1 MAPTSATGPVP
12 LLPLRGVSILPGLT
26 APVDLSRQSPAM
38 QAVRRAGERRD
49 SKDPR
54 PENEPRGRIVVGILR
69 ENTAT
74 PDLDQLYPVGVVCEV
89 VQVLPGTPGRMS
101 VVLRG
106 IGRVRLLD
114 LYSERDHLV
123 VRVETA
129 VDTMRTS
136 TLAYALS
143 GALQDL
149 VKQHDTL
156 MPTAAKTKQRAQG
169 LAAILAERSPGM
181 VADLCAAHLDLT
193 DEDKL
198 SVLLETEVSDRLR
211 KVIELASHRTN
222 VLQVKRDLDR
232 HVREHLSKHE
242 HDALLR
248 HKLRAIQSELG
259 ESEGEADERGLQE
272 LEQRIAALEL
282 TEEGRAAANRELS
295 RLKRMHPQSGEAAI
309 ARTYLEWI
317 ADLPWGAQAATPD
330 KLDLTRAR
338 ALLELHHHG
347 LEKVK
352 KRVLEYLSVRKLAPD
367 KRGPILCLVGPP
379 GVGKTSLGRSI
390 ADALGRKYVR
400 ISLGGV
406 RDDAEIRG
414 HRRTYI
420 GALPGRFIQAMKRAG
435 TSNPVIVLDEVD
447 KLVGASLRGD
457 PAAALL
463 EALDPEQNTAF
474 RDHYLDIDYDLSKVI
489 FLCTANELSG
499 IPDVLRDRLEV
510 IPLSGYTVEEKLAIA
525 REHLLPKQRVENG
538 LDRMQNSAGALE
550 NEQVDL
556 SDEVLLL
563 LATQYTR
570 ESGVRNLERELAALL
585 RDIAM
590 HLAEGKPSRRRLDAD
605 DVLRIL
611 GPPRFYDEMAAKVP
625 TPGVVT
631 GLGWT
636 PVGGTLLFVEGSIG
650 PGTGQIRLTGKLGDV
665 MKESAQAAL
674 SLVRSRGVEFG
685 ISPAIV
691 RDLLKEHD
699 LHLHFPAGAVPK
711 DGPSAGVAVTTA
723 LVSLFTGRPA
733 RADIAMTGEITLRG
747 QILPIGGV
755 REKVLAAHRAGIRDV
770 ILPDRNRKD
779 EPEIPA
785 AARADMRLHF
795 VKHIREVLELV
806 LLPLPEEQAAAE

>member
-1 MAPTSATGPVP
+1 MTTSATGPLP

-38 QAVRRAGERRD
+38 QAVRRAGERRP
-49 SKDPR
+49 SGALKPGQ
-54 PENEPRGRIVVGILR
+54 EGGTRGRLVVGILR

-74 PDLDQLYPVGVVCEV
+74 PDLDQLYPVGIACEV

-136 TLAYALS
+136 TLAYAYA

-156 MPTAAKTKQRAQG
+156 LPTAGKTKQRAQA

-181 VADLCAAHLDLT
+181 IADLCANHLDLS
-193 DEDKL
+193 DDDKL
-198 SVLLETEVSDRLR
+198 PVLLETEVSDRLR

-232 HVREHLSKHE
+232 YVREHLSKHE

-272 LEQRIAALEL
+272 LEQRLDALDLPPEA
-282 TEEGRAAANRELS
+282 RAAAQRELG
-295 RLKRMHPQSGEAAI
+295 RLRRMHPQSGEAAI

-317 ADLPWGAQAATPD
+317 ADLPWGLRAATAD
-330 KLDLTRAR
+330 KLDLARAR
-338 ALLELHHHG
+338 ALLELHHYG

-390 ADALGRKYVR
+390 AEALGRKYVR

-420 GALPGRFIQAMKRAG
+420 GALPGRFVQAMKRAG
-435 TSNPVIVLDEVD
+435 TTNPVIVLDEVD

-463 EALDPEQNTAF
+463 EALDPEQNAAF
-474 RDHYLDIDYDLSKVI
+474 RDHYLDLDYDLSKVI
-489 FLCTANELSG
+489 FLCTANELG
-499 IPDVLRDRLEV
+499 PIPDVLRDRLEV

-525 REHLLPKQRVENG
+525 REHLLPKQRAENG
-538 LDRMQNSAGALE
+538 LRGD
-550 NEQVDL
+550 QVEISDDILL
-556 SDEVLLL
+556 S

-590 HLAEGKPSRRRLDAD
+590 HVVEGKPANARLDPD
-605 DVLRIL
+605 EVLRIL
-611 GPPRFYDEMAAKVP
+611 GPPRFYDEMAAKLP

-650 PGTGQIRLTGKLGDV
+650 PGTGQIRLTGKLGEV
-665 MKESAQAAL
+665 MKESAHAAL
-674 SLVRSRGVEFG
+674 SLVRSRGTEFG
-685 ISPAIV
+685 ITPERV
-691 RDLLKEHD
+691 RDLLKDHD

-723 LVSLFTGRPA
+723 LVSLFTGQPA

-770 ILPDRNRKD
+770 ILPERNRKD
-779 EPEIPA
+779 EPEIPQ

-795 VKHIREVLELV
+795 VKHIREVLALV
-806 LLPLPEEQAAAE
+806 LLPIPDEQAAAE

>member
-1 MAPTSATGPVP
+1 MATTSATGPLP

-38 QAVRRAGERRD
+38 QAVRRAGDRRGTGGAG
-49 SKDPR
+49 
-54 PENEPRGRIVVGILR
+54 EPRGRLVVGILR
-69 ENTAT
+69 ENTAS

-106 IGRVRLLD
+106 LGRARLID
-114 LYSERDHLV
+114 LYTERDHQV

-136 TLAYALS
+136 TLAYAYA

-156 MPTAAKTKQRAQG
+156 LPTAAKTKQRAQG

-181 VADLCAAHLDLT
+181 IADLCAAHLDLT

-198 SVLLETEVSDRLR
+198 PVLLETEVSDRLR

-259 ESEGEADERGLQE
+259 ESEGDADERGLRE
-272 LEQRIAALEL
+272 LEARLEALDLPDEA
-282 TEEGRAAANRELS
+282 RAGANRELG

-317 ADLPWGAQAATPD
+317 ADLPWGPASATPD
-330 KLDLTRAR
+330 KLDLGRAR
-338 ALLELHHHG
+338 ELLECHHYG

-390 ADALGRKYVR
+390 AEALGREYVR

-420 GALPGRFIQAMKRAG
+420 GALPGRFVQAMKRAG

-463 EALDPEQNTAF
+463 EALDPEQNGSF
-474 RDHYLDIDYDLSKVI
+474 RDHYLDLDYDLSKVI
-489 FLCTANELSG
+489 FLCTANELG
-499 IPDVLRDRLEV
+499 AIPDVLRDRLEV

-525 REHLLPKQRVENG
+525 REHLLPKQRSENG
-538 LDRMQNSAGALE
+538 LSV
-550 NEQVDL
+550 EQAEIG
-556 SDEVLLL
+556 DEVLLL

-585 RDIAM
+585 RDVAM
-590 HLAEGKPSRRRLDAD
+590 HLVEGKPAHGRLDEAE
-605 DVLRIL
+605 VLRIL
-611 GPPRFYDEMAAKVP
+611 GPPRYYNEMAAKVP

-636 PVGGTLLFVEGSIG
+636 PVGGTLLFVEGSMG
-650 PGTGQIRLTGKLGDV
+650 PGTGQIRLTGKLGEV
-665 MKESAQAAL
+665 MKESAHAAL
-674 SLVRSRGVEFG
+674 SLVRSRGALFG
-685 ISPAIV
+685 ITAV
-691 RDLLKEHD
+691 MLKDLLKDHD

-795 VKHIREVLELV
+795 VRHIREVLDLV
-806 LLPLPEEQAAAE
+806 LLPAPEEVAAAE

>member
-1 MAPTSATGPVP
+1 MATTSASGPLP
-12 LLPLRGVSILPGLT
+12 LLPLRGVSILPGVT
-26 APVDLSRQSPAM
+26 APVDLSRQSSAM
-38 QAVRRAGERRD
+38 QAVRRAGERR
-49 SKDPR
+49 SPAGR
-54 PENEPRGRIVVGILR
+54 GASGEPRGRLVVGILR

-114 LYSERDHLV
+114 LQSERDHQLV
-123 VRVETA
+123 RIETA
-129 VDTMRTS
+129 VDTMRAS
-136 TLAYALS
+136 TLAYAYA

-156 MPTAAKTKQRAQG
+156 LPTAAKTKQRAQG

-181 VADLCAAHLDLT
+181 IADLCAAHLDLG
-193 DEDKL
+193 DDDKL
-198 SVLLETEVSDRLR
+198 PILLETEVSDRLR

-242 HDALLR
+242 HDAVLR

-259 ESEGEADERGLQE
+259 ESEGDSDERGLHE
-272 LEQRIAALEL
+272 LEQRL
-282 TEEGRAAANRELS
+282 TTLDLPDEARAAANRELG
-295 RLKRMHPQSGEAAI
+295 RLRRMHPQSGEAAI

-317 ADLPWGAQAATPD
+317 ADLPWGPGAASPD
-330 KLDLTRAR
+330 ILDLPRAR
-338 ALLELHHHG
+338 ALLELHHYG

-352 KRVLEYLSVRKLAPD
+352 KRVLEYLSVRKLAPG

-435 TSNPVIVLDEVD
+435 TTNPVIVLDEVD
-447 KLVGASLRGD
+447 KLTGASLRGD

-463 EALDPEQNTAF
+463 EALDPEQNAAF
-474 RDHYLDIDYDLSKVI
+474 RDHYLDLDYDLSKVI
-489 FLCTANELSG
+489 FLCTANELG
-499 IPDVLRDRLEV
+499 AIPDVLRDRLEV

-525 REHLLPKQRVENG
+525 REHLLPRQRSENG
-538 LDRMQNSAGALE
+538 LRP
-550 NEQVDL
+550 EQVEIA
-556 SDEVLLL
+556 DEVLLA

-590 HLAEGKPSRRRLDAD
+590 HLVEGKVSNRRIDLEQ
-605 DVLRIL
+605 VLRIL
-611 GPPRFYDEMAAKVP
+611 GPPRFHDEMAAKLP

-636 PVGGTLLFVEGSIG
+636 PVGGTLLFVEGTLG
-650 PGTGQIRLTGKLGDV
+650 PGTGQTRLTGKLGDV
-665 MKESAQAAL
+665 MKESAHTAL
-674 SLVRSRGVEFG
+674 SLVRSRCAEFG
-685 ISPAIV
+685 IDPATLG
-691 RDLLKEHD
+691 RLLKDHD

-747 QILPIGGV
+747 QILPVGGI

-770 ILPDRNRKD
+770 VLPDRNRKD
-779 EPEIPA
+779 EPEIPI

-795 VKHIREVLELV
+795 VRHIREVLALV

>member
-49 SKDPR
+49 PR
-54 PENEPRGRIVVGILR
+54 KEGEPRGRIVVGILR

-74 PDLDQLYPVGVVCEV
+74 PDLDQLYPVGVACEV

-156 MPTAAKTKQRAQG
+156 LPTAAKTKQRAQG

-181 VADLCAAHLDLT
+181 IADLCAAHLDLT

-259 ESEGEADERGLQE
+259 ESEGEADERGLRE
-272 LEQRIAALEL
+272 LEQRLTALEL
-282 TEEGRAAANRELS
+282 TDETRAAANRELG

-330 KLDLTRAR
+330 KLDLARAR

-474 RDHYLDIDYDLSKVI
+474 RDHYLDVDYDLSKVI
-489 FLCTANELSG
+489 FLCTANELG
-499 IPDVLRDRLEV
+499 AIPDVLRDRLEV

-538 LDRMQNSAGALE
+538 LDRLQDAADLE
-550 NEQVDL
+550 PIDL

-570 ESGVRNLERELAALL
+570 ESGVRNLEREMASLL

-590 HLAEGKPSRRRLDAD
+590 HAAEGKLPRRRLDAED
-605 DVLRIL
+605 LLRIL
-611 GPPRFYDEMAAKVP
+611 GPPRFHDEMAAKVP

-636 PVGGTLLFVEGSIG
+636 PVGGTLLFVEASIG
-650 PGTGQIRLTGKLGDV
+650 PGTGQIRMTGKLGDV

-674 SLVRSRGVEFG
+674 SLVRSRGVDFG
-685 ISPAIV
+685 ISPALV
-691 RDLLKEHD
+691 RDLLKDQD

-779 EPEIPA
+779 EPEIPT

-795 VKHIREVLELV
+795 VRHIREVLALV
-806 LLPLPEEQAAAE
+806 LLPAPEELAAAE

>member
-1 MAPTSATGPVP
+1 MPTSGAPLP
-12 LLPLRGVSILPGLT
+12 LLPLRGGSTLRGLPP
-26 APVDLSRQSPAM
+26 PVDPSRQSPAM
-38 QAVRRAGERRD
+38 QAVRRAGDRR
-49 SKDPR
+49 PG
-54 PENEPRGRIVVGILR
+54 EPRGRLVVGILR
-69 ENTAT
+69 ENTAS
-74 PDLDQLYPVGVVCEV
+74 PDLEQLYPVGVACEV

-106 IGRVRLLD
+106 ISRVRLLD
-114 LYSERDHLV
+114 LANEREHQV

-129 VDTMRTS
+129 VDTMRAS

-143 GALQDL
+143 GALQGL
-149 VKQHDTL
+149 VKQHDAL
-156 MPTAAKTKQRAQG
+156 LPSASKTKQRAQG

-181 VADLCAAHLDLT
+181 VADLSAAHLDLG
-193 DEDKL
+193 DDDKL
-198 SVLLETEVSDRLR
+198 PILLETEVSDRLR
-211 KVIELASHRTN
+211 KVIELASHRSN

-232 HVREHLSKHE
+232 YVREHLSKHE

-259 ESEGEADERGLQE
+259 ESDGEADERGLRE
-272 LEQRIAALEL
+272 LEQRLAALDLPDQARGAADKEL
-282 TEEGRAAANRELS
+282 A
-295 RLKRMHPQSGEAAI
+295 RLRRMHPQSGEATI

-317 ADLPWGAQAATPD
+317 ADLPWGERAATPD
-330 KLDLTRAR
+330 KLDLQRAR
-338 ALLELHHHG
+338 ELLETHHHG

-352 KRVLEYLSVRKLAPD
+352 KRVLEYLSVRKLAPG

-390 ADALGRKYVR
+390 AEALGRQYVR

-447 KLVGASLRGD
+447 KLIGASLRGD

-463 EALDPEQNTAF
+463 EALDPEQNSAF
-474 RDHYLDIDYDLSKVI
+474 HDHYIDLDYDLSKVI
-489 FLCTANELSG
+489 FLCTANELG
-499 IPDVLRDRLEV
+499 AIPDVLRDRLEV
-510 IPLSGYTVEEKLAIA
+510 IPLSGYTVEEKLEIA
-525 REHLLPKQRVENG
+525 RHHLLPKQRMENG
-538 LDRMQNSAGALE
+538 LE
-550 NEQVDL
+550 NVEIDVP
-556 SDEVLLL
+556 DEVLLQ
-563 LATQYTR
+563 LATEYTR
-570 ESGVRNLERELAALL
+570 ESGVRNLERELAALM
-585 RDIAM
+585 RDVAM
-590 HLAEGKPSRRRLDAD
+590 HLAEGKSPRHRLDPEE
-605 DVLRIL
+605 VLRIL
-611 GPPRFYDEMAAKVP
+611 GPPRYYDEMAAKVP

-636 PVGGTLLFVEGSIG
+636 PVGGTLLFVEAGVH

-674 SLVRSRGVEFG
+674 SFVRSRGAEFG
-685 ISPAIV
+685 VSPAQLSA
-691 RDLLKEHD
+691 LLKDHD

-711 DGPSAGVAVTTA
+711 DGPSAGIAVTTA

-747 QILPIGGV
+747 QVLPIGGV

-795 VKHIREVLELV
+795 VKHIREVIDLV
-806 LLPLPEEQAAAE
+806 LLPVPDEQAAAE

>member
-1 MAPTSATGPVP
+1 MGTTTGPLP
-12 LLPLRGVSILPGLT
+12 LLPLRAATLLPGLT
-26 APVDLSRQSPAM
+26 APVDLGRQSPAM
-38 QAVRRAGERRD
+38 AAVRRAGDRRGGG
-49 SKDPR
+49 
-54 PENEPRGRIVVGILR
+54 GRLVAAVLR
-69 ENTAT
+69 DNTAS
-74 PDLDQLYPVGVVCEV
+74 PELDQLHPVGVLCEV

-106 IGRVRLLD
+106 LRRVRLLD
-114 LYSERDHLV
+114 AYGEQGHQV
-123 VRVETA
+123 VRVDA
-129 VDTMRTS
+129 GVDLMRES

-149 VKQHDTL
+149 VKQHDAL
-156 MPTAAKTKQRAQG
+156 LPTASKTKQRAQA
-169 LAAILAERSPGM
+169 LAQILAERAPGM
-181 VADLCAAHLDLT
+181 IADLCAAHLEVG
-193 DEDKL
+193 DEERL
-198 SVLLETEVSDRLR
+198 AVLQETEIGDRLR

-232 HVREHLSKHE
+232 YVREHLSKHE

-259 ESEGEADERGLQE
+259 ESEGEADERGLRE
-272 LEQRIAALEL
+272 LEERLQALDLPAEA
-282 TEEGRAAANRELS
+282 RAAATRELA
-295 RLKRMHPQSGEAAI
+295 RLRRMHPQSGEATI

-317 ADLPWGAQAATPD
+317 ADLPWGAAAATPD
-330 KLDLTRAR
+330 KLDLARAR
-338 ALLELHHHG
+338 ELLEAHHYG

-390 ADALGRKYVR
+390 AEALGREYVR

-435 TSNPVIVLDEVD
+435 TTNPVIVLDEVD
-447 KLVGASLRGD
+447 KLVGANLRGD
-457 PAAALL
+457 PASALL
-463 EALDPEQNTAF
+463 EALDPEQNAAF
-474 RDHYLDIDYDLSKVI
+474 RDHYLDVDYDLSKVI
-489 FLCTANELSG
+489 FLCTANELSA

-510 IPLSGYTVEEKLAIA
+510 IPLSGYTIEEKLAIA
-525 REHLLPKQRVENG
+525 RRHLLPKQRAENG
-538 LDRMQNSAGALE
+538 LGDLDVELADDAL
-550 NEQVDL
+550 L
-556 SDEVLLL
+556 A

-585 RDIAM
+585 RDAAM
-590 HLAEGKPSRRRLDAD
+590 QMAEGKPLPRAGDRPRLRVELD
-605 DVLRIL
+605 DLLRIL
-611 GPPRFYDEMAAKVP
+611 GPPRHHDEMAAKIP

-650 PGTGQIRLTGKLGDV
+650 PGTGQIRLTGKLGEV

-674 SLVRSRGVEFG
+674 SFVRSRGSEFG
-685 ISPAIV
+685 ISPEGL
-691 RDLLKEHD
+691 RDVLKDHD
-699 LHLHFPAGAVPK
+699 LHLHFPSGAVPK
-711 DGPSAGVAVTTA
+711 DGPSAGIAVTTA

-747 QILPIGGV
+747 QVLPIGGV

-770 ILPDRNRKD
+770 ILPERNRKD

-785 AARADMRLHF
+785 AARADLRLHF
-795 VKHIREVLELV
+795 VKHIREVLDLV
-806 LLPLPEEQAAAE
+806 LLPAPDEQAAAE

>member
-1 MAPTSATGPVP
+1 MAPTSATGPLP

-38 QAVRRAGERRD
+38 QAVRRAGDRRGG
-49 SKDPR
+49 
-54 PENEPRGRIVVGILR
+54 EPRGRLVVGILR
-69 ENTAT
+69 ENTAS
-74 PDLDQLYPVGVVCEV
+74 PDLDQLYPVGVACEV
-89 VQVLPGTPGRMS
+89 VQILPGTPGRMS

-136 TLAYALS
+136 TLAYALA

-156 MPTAAKTKQRAQG
+156 LPTAAKTKQRAQG
-169 LAAILAERSPGM
+169 LAAILAERAPGM
-181 VADLCAAHLDLT
+181 IADLCAAHLDLT

-198 SVLLETEVSDRLR
+198 LVLLETEVSDRLR

-232 HVREHLSKHE
+232 YVREHLSKHE

-259 ESEGEADERGLQE
+259 ESEGEADERGLRE
-272 LEQRIAALEL
+272 LEDRLAALDL
-282 TEEGRAAANRELS
+282 PEEARAGANRELG

-317 ADLPWGAQAATPD
+317 ADLPWGPGAATPD
-330 KLDLTRAR
+330 RLDLAHAR
-338 ALLELHHHG
+338 ELLEFHHYG

-352 KRVLEYLSVRKLAPD
+352 KRILEYLSVRKLAPD
-367 KRGPILCLVGPP
+367 KRGPILCLAGPP

-390 ADALGRKYVR
+390 AEALGRKYVR

-420 GALPGRFIQAMKRAG
+420 GALPGRFVQAMKRAG
-435 TSNPVIVLDEVD
+435 TTNPVIVLDEVD

-463 EALDPEQNTAF
+463 EALDPEQNAAF
-474 RDHYLDIDYDLSKVI
+474 RDHYLDLDFDLSKVI
-489 FLCTANELSG
+489 FLCTANELSA

-538 LDRMQNSAGALE
+538 LQA
-550 NEQVDL
+550 EQVEI
-556 SDEVLLL
+556 SDDVLLL

-590 HLAEGKPSRRRLDAD
+590 HLAEGKPPTRRLDEAE
-605 DVLRIL
+605 VLRIL
-611 GPPRFYDEMAAKVP
+611 GPPRFYNELAAKLP

-650 PGTGQIRLTGKLGDV
+650 PGTGQIRLTGKLGEV
-665 MKESAQAAL
+665 MKESAHAAL
-674 SLVRSRGVEFG
+674 SLVRSRGAEFG
-685 ISPAIV
+685 ITPAMIG
-691 RDLLKEHD
+691 DLLKEHD

-779 EPEIPA
+779 EPEIPT
-785 AARADMRLHF
+785 AARADMRIHF
-795 VKHIREVLELV
+795 VKHIREVIELV
-806 LLPLPEEQAAAE
+806 LLPAPDAVAAAE

>member
-1 MAPTSATGPVP
+1 MAPPSATGPVP

-49 SKDPR
+49 PR
-54 PENEPRGRIVVGILR
+54 KEGEPRGRIVVGILR

-74 PDLDQLYPVGVVCEV
+74 PDLEQLYPVGVVCEV

-156 MPTAAKTKQRAQG
+156 LPTASKTKQRAQG

-181 VADLCAAHLDLT
+181 IADLCAAHLDLT

-259 ESEGEADERGLQE
+259 ESEGEADERGLRE
-272 LEQRIAALEL
+272 LEQRLTALEL
-282 TEEGRAAANRELS
+282 SDETRAAANRELN

-330 KLDLTRAR
+330 KLDLVRAR

-463 EALDPEQNTAF
+463 EALDPEQNAAF
-474 RDHYLDIDYDLSKVI
+474 RDHYLDVDYDLSKVI
-489 FLCTANELSG
+489 FLCTANELG
-499 IPDVLRDRLEV
+499 AIPDVLRDRLEV

-525 REHLLPKQRVENG
+525 REHLLPKQRLENG
-538 LDRMQNSAGALE
+538 LDRLE
-550 NEQVDL
+550 NPDGGEAEPVDL

-570 ESGVRNLERELAALL
+570 ESGVRNLEREMASLL

-590 HLAEGKPSRRRLDAD
+590 HAAEGKLPRRRLDAD
-605 DVLRIL
+605 DLLRIL
-611 GPPRFYDEMAAKVP
+611 GPPRFHDEMAAKVP

-685 ISPAIV
+685 ISPAVV
-691 RDLLKEHD
+691 RDLLKDRD

-795 VKHIREVLELV
+795 VRHIREVLALV
-806 LLPLPEEQAAAE
+806 LLPAPEELAAAE

>member
-1 MAPTSATGPVP
+1 MATISATGPLPLLP

-38 QAVRRAGERRD
+38 QAVRRAGDRR
-49 SKDPR
+49 SQPAKGSPGAILG
-54 PENEPRGRIVVGILR
+54 EPTRGRLVVAILR
-69 ENTAT
+69 ENTAS

-106 IGRVRLLD
+106 LSRVRLLD
-114 LYSERDHLV
+114 LHSERDHLV

-129 VDTMRTS
+129 VDTMRAS
-136 TLAYALS
+136 TLAYAYA

-156 MPTAAKTKQRAQG
+156 LPTAAKTKQRAQG
-169 LAAILAERSPGM
+169 LAAILAERGPGM
-181 VADLCAAHLDLT
+181 IADLCAAHLDLS
-193 DEDKL
+193 DDDKL
-198 SVLLETEVSDRLR
+198 PILLETEVSDRLR

-232 HVREHLSKHE
+232 YVREHLSKHE

-259 ESEGEADERGLQE
+259 ESEGESDERGLHE
-272 LEQRIAALEL
+272 LEQRLAAQEL
-282 TEEGRAAANRELS
+282 PAEARAAADRELG
-295 RLKRMHPQSGEAAI
+295 RLRRMHPQSGEAAI

-317 ADLPWGAQAATPD
+317 VDLPWGPAAASPD
-330 KLDLTRAR
+330 ILDIPRAR
-338 ALLELHHHG
+338 DLLETHHYG

-352 KRVLEYLSVRKLAPD
+352 KRVLEYLSVRKLAPH

-390 ADALGRKYVR
+390 AEALGRKYVR

-420 GALPGRFIQAMKRAG
+420 GALPGRFVQAMKRAG
-435 TSNPVIVLDEVD
+435 TTNPVIVLDEVD
-447 KLVGASLRGD
+447 KLTGASLRGD

-463 EALDPEQNTAF
+463 EALDPEQNAAF
-474 RDHYLDIDYDLSKVI
+474 RDHYLDLDYDLSNVI
-489 FLCTANELSG
+489 FLCTANELG
-499 IPDVLRDRLEV
+499 AIPDVLRDRLEV
-510 IPLSGYTVEEKLAIA
+510 IPLSGYTVDEKLAIA
-525 REHLLPKQRVENG
+525 REHLLPRQRAENG
-538 LDRMQNSAGALE
+538 LTPD
-550 NEQVDL
+550 QVEIP
-556 SDEVLLL
+556 DEVLLA

-570 ESGVRNLERELAALL
+570 ESGVRNLERELASLL
-585 RDIAM
+585 RDVAM
-590 HLAEGKPSRRRLDAD
+590 HLVEGKPTARHI
-605 DVLRIL
+605 DVDNLLRIL
-611 GPPRFYDEMAAKVP
+611 GPPRFYDELASKQP

-636 PVGGTLLFVEGSIG
+636 PVGGTLLFVECSLG
-650 PGTGQIRLTGKLGDV
+650 PGTGQTRLTGKLGEV
-665 MKESAQAAL
+665 MKESAHAAL
-674 SLVRSRGVEFG
+674 SLVRSRGGEFG
-685 ISPAIV
+685 VDPIAISKQ
-691 RDLLKEHD
+691 LKDHD

-747 QILPIGGV
+747 QILPVGGI
-755 REKVLAAHRAGIRDV
+755 REKVLAAHRAGIREV

-779 EPEIPA
+779 EPEIPI

-795 VKHIREVLELV
+795 VRHIREVLPLV
-806 LLPLPEEQAAAE
+806 LLPAPEELAAAE

>member
-1 MAPTSATGPVP
+1 MPTPGAPLP

-38 QAVRRAGERRD
+38 QAVRRAGDRR
-49 SKDPR
+49 PG
-54 PENEPRGRIVVGILR
+54 EPRGRLVVGILR
-69 ENTAT
+69 ENTAS
-74 PDLDQLYPVGVVCEV
+74 PELEQLQPIGVACEV

-106 IGRVRLLD
+106 ISRVRLLD
-114 LYSERDHLV
+114 VFTERDHQV
-123 VRVETA
+123 VRVGTG
-129 VDTMRTS
+129 VDTMRAA

-149 VKQHDTL
+149 VKQHDAL
-156 MPTAAKTKQRAQG
+156 LPSASKTKQRAQG

-181 VADLCAAHLDLT
+181 VADLCAAHLDLG

-198 SVLLETEVSDRLR
+198 PILLETEVSDRLR
-211 KVIELASHRTN
+211 KVIELAGQRSN

-232 HVREHLSKHE
+232 YVREHLSKHE

-259 ESEGEADERGLQE
+259 ESDGEADERGLRE
-272 LEQRIAALEL
+272 LEQRLTALDLPEAA
-282 TEEGRAAANRELS
+282 RAAADRELG
-295 RLKRMHPQSGEAAI
+295 RLRRMHPQSGEATI

-317 ADLPWGAQAATPD
+317 ADLPWGEQSATPD
-330 KLDLTRAR
+330 KLDLQRAR
-338 ALLELHHHG
+338 ELLETHHYG

-352 KRVLEYLSVRKLAPD
+352 KRVLEYLSVRKLAPG
-367 KRGPILCLVGPP
+367 KRGPILCLAGPP

-390 ADALGRKYVR
+390 AEALGRQYVR

-447 KLVGASLRGD
+447 KLVGANLRGD

-463 EALDPEQNTAF
+463 EALDPEQNAAF
-474 RDHYLDIDYDLSKVI
+474 HDHYLDLDYDLSKVI
-489 FLCTANELSG
+489 FLCTANELG
-499 IPDVLRDRLEV
+499 AIPDVLRDRLEV

-525 REHLLPKQRVENG
+525 RTHLLPKQRIENG
-538 LDRMQNSAGALE
+538 LDNVEL
-550 NEQVDL
+550 DIP
-556 SDEVLLL
+556 DEVLLQ
-563 LATQYTR
+563 LATEYTR

-585 RDIAM
+585 RDVAM
-590 HLAEGKPSRRRLDAD
+590 HLAEGRVPRRRLDPEE
-605 DVLRIL
+605 VLRIL
-611 GPPRFYDEMAAKVP
+611 GPPRYYDEMAAKVP

-636 PVGGTLLFVEGSIG
+636 PVGGTLLFVEATVH
-650 PGTGQIRLTGKLGDV
+650 PGTGQTRLTGKLGDV

-674 SLVRSRGVEFG
+674 SYVRSRGTEFG
-685 ISPAIV
+685 LSPTYVGA
-691 RDLLKEHD
+691 LLKDHD

-711 DGPSAGVAVTTA
+711 DGPSAGIAVITA
-723 LVSLFTGRPA
+723 LISLFTDRPA
-733 RADIAMTGEITLRG
+733 RADVAMTGEITLRG
-747 QILPIGGV
+747 QVLPIGGV
-755 REKVLAAHRAGIRDV
+755 REKVLAAHRAGIRDI

-785 AARADMRLHF
+785 AARADLRLHF
-795 VKHIREVLELV
+795 VKHIREVIPIV
-806 LLPLPEEQAAAE
+806 LLPAPTEVAAAE